1 MENIKVIFKKERNPY
16 TKSWDVFAVFPDFTA
31 KYGYVQ
37 AYTTEGWCEV
47 SYEYYATAKRAYHS
61 EYAEMLRYLTKE
73 LEEDGLRLIIG
84 QRISWKNKAKMWLE
98 SADSMHI

>member
-1 MENIKVIFKKERNPY
+1 MENIKVIFKKERNLY
-16 TKSWDVFAVFPDFTA
+16 TKQYEVFAVFPDFAA

-73 LEEDGLRLIIG
+73 FEEDRLIIG
-84 QRISWKNKAKMWLE
+84 QRISWKNKDKMWLE